1 MLVMKEIEQT
11 CAACPAQWE
20 GLTADDR
27 IVYIRFRWGILS
39 VRIGSPGDK
48 SEFAGVRGKEIL
60 RKQLGDEYLGF
71 LEYDDLVKAT
81 SGIIQFP

>member
-1 MLVMKEIEQT
+1 MGVMKEIEQT

-20 GLTADDR
+20 GLTDDDR

-48 SEFAGVRGKEIL
+48 SEFAGMRGKEIL
-60 RKQLGDEYLGF
+60 HKQLGDEYLGF
-71 LEYDDLVKAT
+71 LEYEDLVKAT